1 MNNNIYPNLGKN
13 IKALRKAF
21 GKSQSDLVND
31 LATAG
36 EDNKRFDD
44 DYQFITKQAISQ
56 YENGARIPERKY
68 LNLIAKYF
76 KITVDELLYGDF
88 TNLKFNIENKVN
100 PEISKEYFDS
110 LCPIIFT
117 DEALLNQDFKTAYEL
132 QKKLYDNIKK
142 QTDDFGEYNVD
153 EFKELYKKAYKE
165 QHIIE
170 SIYNLLSWDF
180 FEDMITSI
188 MTPSNMEKFENGN
201 FSAKE
206 CAEIIFLNKPEFE
219 KDDYEKN
226 VVFQKE
232 YNEFIKNK
240 EIDFY
245 AYISILK
252 KHNKYN
258 DFVDYYIALRYTFG
272 LFSDNTYEINRLIG
286 TSLLNTYDILGNKY
300 IKKFK
305 AITKT
310 DS

>member
-1 MNNNIYPNLGKN
+1 MDNNLYQNIGKN

-56 YENGARIPERKY
+56 YENGTRIPERKY

-76 KITVDELLYGDF
+76 KITVDELLYSDF
-88 TNLKFNIENKVN
+88 TNLKFNIENSVD
-100 PEISKEYFDS
+100 PEISKEYIDS
-110 LCPIIFT
+110 FCPIIST
-117 DEALLNQDFKTAYEL
+117 EEALLNQDFKTAYEL
-132 QKKLYDNIKK
+132 QKNIYDNMKNK
-142 QTDDFGEYNVD
+142 TDDFNEQDVD
-153 EFKELYKKAYKE
+153 KFKKLYKKAYKE
-165 QHIIE
+165 AHIIE

-180 FEDMITSI
+180 LEDMITGI
-188 MTPSNMEKFENGN
+188 MTPSNMEMFEDNN
-201 FSAKE
+201 VSAKE
-206 CAEIIFLNKPEFE
+206 YVEMIFLNKPELE
-219 KDDYEKN
+219 KEDYEKN

-232 YNEFIKNK
+232 YNEYIKNK

-245 AYISILK
+245 TYISLLK

-258 DFVDYYIALRYTFG
+258 DFADYYIALRYTFG

-286 TSLLNTYDILGNKY
+286 ISLLNTYDFLGNKY
-300 IKKFK
+300 VKKFK
-305 AITKT
+305 SINKI